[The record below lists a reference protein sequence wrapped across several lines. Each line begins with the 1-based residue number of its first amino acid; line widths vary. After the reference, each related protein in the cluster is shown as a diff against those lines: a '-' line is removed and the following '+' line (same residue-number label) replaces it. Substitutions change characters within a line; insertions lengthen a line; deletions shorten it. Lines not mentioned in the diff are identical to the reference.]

1 MQPIVQ
7 NAPLVSPPGDE
18 ARTGERP
25 AAPPL
30 PQSKRSPWRA
40 PAMLLLGV
48 LIVFVVGYLAWS
60 VPGAWFPG
68 ASPKTWYAKDLT
80 LARGTGALHDTAL
93 AVTSTD
99 ANGVAL
105 VSVNTDLRA
114 TDYPGV
120 AWVVADLQEDAVVK
134 MLWRTDVRPDKVN
147 SIVLGVQSGRT
158 LPVVMAENRD
168 WVGRITGLALV
179 VEGRLAQ
186 PVLIGGVTAKPMGVL
201 GVIRDRLRDWFAF
214 EPWNG
219 ASINTITGGADNQ
232 PIPLP
237 AALALVLGAASAIAF
252 ALRRARPR
260 AFAIAMP
267 AMLAAFF
274 VAGWLVL
281 DSRWTLNLVRQEHA
295 TALRYAGKDDVAK
308 HLASE
313 DGALFA
319 FIEKAEAAM
328 PKTPVRVFVAA
339 DDDYV
344 RGRAAYH
351 LYPHS
356 VYFNPR
362 SNALPPPSA
371 MRAGD
376 WVLVF
381 ERHGIQYDKALG
393 KLRWDGQPPIDAELK
408 LLAPGG
414 ALFVI
419 R

>member
-1 MQPIVQ
+1 MQPIVR
-7 NAPLVSPPGDE
+7 NVPLASSSGDDV
-18 ARTGERP
+18 RTGERVS
-25 AAPPL
+25 APPT
-30 PQSKRSPWRA
+30 PQPRRSPWRA
-40 PAMLLLGV
+40 PAILLLGV
-48 LIVFVVGYLAWS
+48 LIVSVLGYLAWS
-60 VPGAWFPG
+60 VPGAWFPN
-68 ASPKTWYAKDLT
+68 ASAKTWYAQDLT
-80 LARGTGALHDTAL
+80 LARGTGALRDRALVVTA
-93 AVTSTD
+93 TD
-99 ANGVAL
+99 ANGVA
-105 VSVNTDLRA
+105 VISVNTDLRA

-120 AWVVADLQEDAVVK
+120 AWVVANLQEDAVVK
-134 MLWRTDVRPDKVN
+134 MLWSTDVRPDKVN

-158 LPVVMAENRD
+158 LPIVMAENRD

-179 VEGRLAQ
+179 IEGRLAQ
-186 PVLIGGVTAKPMGVL
+186 PVLIGGVTAKPMGVPGL
-201 GVIRDRLRDWFAF
+201 IRDRLHDWFSF

-237 AALALVLGAASAIAF
+237 AALALVLGVASAIAF
-252 ALRRARPR
+252 ALRRAKPR

-274 VAGWLVL
+274 VAGWLIL

-295 TALRYAGKDDVAK
+295 TALRFAGKDEVAK

-319 FIEKAEAAM
+319 FIEKAEAVM

-356 VYFNPR
+356 VYFSPR
-362 SNALPPPSA
+362 GNTLPPPSA

-381 ERHGIQYDKALG
+381 ERHGIAYDKALG

-408 LLAPGG
+408 MVAPGG

>member
-1 MQPIVQ
+1 MQPIPQDV
-7 NAPLVSPPGDE
+7 PLVSSPGDE
-18 ARTGERP
+18 ARTDERTAP
-25 AAPPL
+25 ASL
-30 PQSKRSPWRA
+30 PQPRRSPWRG
-40 PAMLLLGV
+40 PATLLFGV
-48 LIVFVVGYLAWS
+48 LILCVLGYLAWS

-68 ASPKTWYAKDLT
+68 AAAKTWYAKELT
-80 LARGTGALHDTAL
+80 LARGAGALQDRAL

-114 TDYPGV
+114 TDYPAV
-120 AWVVADLQEDAVVK
+120 AWVAANLPEDAVVK

-147 SIVLGVQSGRT
+147 SIVLGVQTGRT
-158 LPVVMAENRD
+158 LPIVMVENPD
-168 WVGRITGLALV
+168 WIGRITGLALV
-179 VEGRLAQ
+179 IEGRLAQ

-219 ASINTITGGADNQ
+219 ASINTIVGGADNQ

-237 AALALVLGAASAIAF
+237 AALALVLGVASTIAF
-252 ALRRARPR
+252 ALRRAKPR
-260 AFAIAMP
+260 AFAVAMP

-274 VAGWLVL
+274 LAGWLVL
-281 DSRWTLNLVRQEHA
+281 DSRWMLNLVRQEHA
-295 TALRYAGKDDVAK
+295 TALRYAGKDDIAK

-328 PKTPVRVFVAA
+328 PKTPVRVFIAA
-339 DDDYV
+339 DDDYL

-356 VYFNPR
+356 VYFDPR
-362 SNALPPPSA
+362 SNALPPPSL

-393 KLRWDGQPPIDAELK
+393 KLRWDGQAPIDAELK
-408 LLAPGG
+408 LVARGG